1 MSESQIKK
9 GLFAIF
15 YIAFAF
21 TVTSVPVS
29 YAQTALPQGV
39 EPEPILVY
47 TVQPNDKLI
56 VLSSTLLSGLQAWAG
71 VAQYNGLK
79 NPNLIYPG
87 QKLNIPLRYLAAK
100 PSGGTVISASGDV
113 SQGGQPVVLGSP
125 IKEGGKFKTGPN
137 SSAVIELGDGS
148 RIKLLPNTLAE
159 VVSNRDYALRDAS
172 SSGSTNW
179 FSGLM
184 RLSEGALEA
193 FASKT
198 TKRATPLKI
207 ETPTSVVGVRG
218 TQFRVAFD
226 DPQSKA
232 ARTEVLEGLVR
243 AENPAQAAGADLP
256 MGTGAVVKPMDKD
269 IKVVK
274 LLPAPDAAGI
284 AGELVQP
291 EASMA
296 LPRLEGAANFRVV
309 IARDA
314 QFDQI
319 VRELKV
325 PVGTAASLSG
335 LATGNWYA
343 LVRGIDG
350 IGLEG
355 FNTVKLIS
363 IQDAPPSDPWR
374 AEGNK
379 LISMRFEGNRT
390 LINWTASPNDPPLQR
405 YQAMMGADAAS
416 LKLMP
421 GSVEARE
428 LDLGTLKPGTYFI
441 RLRTTLANGRTVDSA
456 LYSFVL
462 SENWG
467 QTVFSALSALQSV
480 K

>member
-1 MSESQIKK
+1 VSESHTKK
-9 GLFAIF
+9 GQFAIF

-21 TVTSVPVS
+21 TVTSASIS

-39 EPEPILVY
+39 APEPSLVY
-47 TVQPNDKLI
+47 IVQPKDKLI
-56 VLSSTLLSGLQAWAG
+56 LLSSTLLSGLQAWAG

-79 NPNLIYPG
+79 NPNVIYPG

-125 IKEGGKFKTGPN
+125 IKEGGKFKTGTN
-137 SSAVIELGDGS
+137 SSAIIELGDGS

-172 SSGSTNW
+172 SSGSTKW

-193 FASKT
+193 FASKN

-243 AENPAQAAGADLP
+243 ADNPAQAAGADLP
-256 MGTGAVVKPMDKD
+256 MGTGAVVKPLDKD

-274 LLPAPDAAGI
+274 LLPAPDSAGI

-296 LPRLEGAANFRVV
+296 LPPLEGAANYRVL

-314 QFDQI
+314 QFEQI
-319 VRELKV
+319 ALDLKV
-325 PVGTAASLSG
+325 PVGTAAKLSG

-343 LVRGIDG
+343 LVRGVDG

-363 IQDAPPSDPWR
+363 IQDAPLSDPWR

-379 LISMRFEGNRT
+379 LISMRLEGNRT
-390 LINWTASPNDPPLQR
+390 LISWTASPSDPQALR
-405 YQAMMGADAAS
+405 YQAMMGADAAA

-441 RLRTTLANGRTVDSA
+441 RLRTTLANGRTADSG